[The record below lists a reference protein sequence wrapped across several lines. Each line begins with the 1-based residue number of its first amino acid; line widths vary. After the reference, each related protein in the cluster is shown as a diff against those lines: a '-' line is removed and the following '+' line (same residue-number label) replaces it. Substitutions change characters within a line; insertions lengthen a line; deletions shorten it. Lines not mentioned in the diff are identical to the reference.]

1 MLYGR
6 FFYVMIIV
14 WFEMIFKRKFSG
26 RFLSI
31 CKDIKF
37 LDIPIHE

>member
-31 CKDIKF
+31 VTIYSLNF
-37 LDIPIHE
+37 L